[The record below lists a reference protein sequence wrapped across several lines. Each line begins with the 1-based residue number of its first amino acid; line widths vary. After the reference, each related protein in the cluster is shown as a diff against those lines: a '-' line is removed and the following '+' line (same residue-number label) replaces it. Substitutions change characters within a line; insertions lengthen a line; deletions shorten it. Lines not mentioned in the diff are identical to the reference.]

1 MTIWDQGVHVYSEA
15 KFVLCFLTTRDDR
28 RKCMQSKQALEFM
41 VILDRAATYVRHTMG
56 TVLLILTDE
65 NMISSQ

>member
-1 MTIWDQGVHVYSEA
+1 
-15 KFVLCFLTTRDDR
+15 
-28 RKCMQSKQALEFM
+28 MQSKQALEFM